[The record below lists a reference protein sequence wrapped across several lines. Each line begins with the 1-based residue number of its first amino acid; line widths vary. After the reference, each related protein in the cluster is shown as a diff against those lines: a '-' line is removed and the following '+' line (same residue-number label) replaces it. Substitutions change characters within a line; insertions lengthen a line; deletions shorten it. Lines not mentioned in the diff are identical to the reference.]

1 MQYYKKN
8 SFMRSLSS
16 IVFIMLLWT
25 SLPAYTLED
34 HPVTTITD
42 QSQLIDLLSKD
53 VSRLYFAEPTDEL
66 AFQPERPIN
75 LQRFL
80 DSLSPA
86 SRIGGYGGGGY
97 WLFARINNQSSLNNW
112 VVDSRNTVID
122 NLKLFVYTDQDI
134 QEYTSGYI
142 HPFNYPMHYGI
153 DADLPLGE
161 SYLLLYVQSRL
172 YAGSPRFELLKQ
184 PDYLSLITAENTIAL
199 GCLAAMLILGFYNL
213 IVGFSLR
220 DKSFLY
226 YSGYL
231 FVSLFGWLAVFN
243 GLADWF
249 GLHSYKLLIAPFFLA
264 NSLNILYFI
273 HFLDLRSSHPGL
285 MRWSY
290 GLAFAG
296 IATFLLL
303 PFMSPP
309 VYSLL
314 LVMLSA
320 AWMITA
326 FLAGSL
332 RIKEGFKPAWY
343 FVVGFSILVGGLFLS
358 SLPSIGFVPLAR
370 NNFLTIAAAQT
381 IDIFILSI
389 ALAERIRLYHIEKE
403 QALENAYHLQQ
414 EASETEKK
422 ANTKLQKALD
432 LSEQES
438 QRKTDFLRMVSHELH
453 SPLHNIVSSVDQWDE
468 LDDTDSQRDL
478 VNYIGY
484 GAAKLKTQVDNLIL
498 LAETDDDAVIPKQIS
513 FELRPLLDRLFVSIE
528 RMISDDVLFKK
539 PNLAHLPIAYVGD
552 AYLVEHLLRVIM
564 ENAAKYTSTGSIY
577 LDLSWD
583 EQRSMMLIVLKDTGS
598 GMSRDQLKGVY
609 NEFVQVSRGNAKE
622 SEGLGLGLTICYRL
636 CELLNADFKI
646 ESELGIGSQLVI
658 EMPLQA
664 IESGPRLVE
673 PVTENNGSLLIVDD
687 NPVNAATLRR
697 AINHLGYQA
706 EVALSGQQALELLK
720 VQSFCLILMDVEM
733 PIMDGITTSRWIRQ
747 RGVTTSIVALSES
760 IDMELRKK
768 VIEHGMN
775 DLLMKPVKRSDIE
788 RLIERQLPVVER

>member
-8 SFMRSLSS
+8 IFMQLMSS
-16 IVFIMLLWT
+16 ILFALLLVMT
-25 SLPAYTLED
+25 VPAHSLED
-34 HPVTTITD
+34 HPITVIND
-42 QSQLIDLLSKD
+42 ESQLVDLLSKD
-53 VSRLYFAEPTDEL
+53 VSKLYFAESAEALD
-66 AFQPERPIN
+66 FQPGRPVN
-75 LQRFL
+75 LNAFL

-97 WLFARINNQSSLNNW
+97 WLFARIDNQSNLNKW

-122 NLKLFVYTDQDI
+122 NLKLFVYTRNDV
-134 QEYTSGYI
+134 QEYTSGYL
-142 HPFNYPMHYGI
+142 HPFLYPLHYGI
-153 DADLPLGE
+153 DIDLPVGE

-172 YAGSPRFELLKQ
+172 YAGNPRFELLKQ
-184 PDYLSLITAENTIAL
+184 TDYLKLITTENTIAL
-199 GCLAAMLILGFYNL
+199 GCLAAILILGFYNL

-231 FVSLFGWLAVFN
+231 FVSLFGWLGVFN

-249 GLHSYKLLIAPFFLA
+249 ELYSYKLIMAPFFLA

-273 HFLDLRSSHPGL
+273 HFLDLRSSHPSL
-285 MRWSY
+285 MKWCY
-290 GLAFAG
+290 ALAFTG
-296 IATFLLL
+296 IAVTVLI

-309 VYSLL
+309 VYSSL
-314 LVMLSA
+314 LVTLYL

-326 FLAGSL
+326 FVAGTL
-332 RIKEGFKPAWY
+332 RVKGGFKPAWY
-343 FVVGFSILVGGLFLS
+343 FITGFSILVVGIFLS
-358 SLPSIGFVPLAR
+358 SWPSVGFVPLAR
-370 NNFLTIAAAQT
+370 NNFLTIAVAQT

-389 ALAERIRLYHIEKE
+389 ALAERIRLYHIQKE
-403 QALENAYHLQQ
+403 QALEDAYHLQQ
-414 EASETEKK
+414 EASETEKQ
-422 ANTKLQKALD
+422 ANIKLQKALD

-453 SPLHNIVSSVDQWDE
+453 SPLHAIVSSVDQWE
-468 LDDTDSQRDL
+468 EIDDKDSQRDL

-513 FELRPLLDRLFVSIE
+513 FELRPLLDRLFVSTE
-528 RMISDDVLFKK
+528 RMISQDVYFEK
-539 PNLAHLPIAYVGD
+539 PNMSALPIAYIGD
-552 AYLVEHLLRVIM
+552 AYLVEHLLRVIL
-564 ENAAKYTSTGSIY
+564 ENSAKYTSTGKIE

-583 EQRSMMLIVLKDTGS
+583 EHRSSMLIVLKDTGA
-598 GMSRDQLKGVY
+598 GMSRDQLKGVF

-646 ESELGIGSQLVI
+646 ESELGVGTQLAI
-658 EMPLQA
+658 ELPLQA

-673 PVTENNGSLLIVDD
+673 APAETNGSLLIVDD
-687 NPVNAATLRR
+687 NPVNAATVRR
-697 AINHLGYQA
+697 TINHLGFQA
-706 EVALSGQQALELLK
+706 EVVLSGQQALEILNL
-720 VQSFCLILMDVEM
+720 QSFNLILMDLEM

-747 RGVTTSIVALSES
+747 RGINTPIVALSDH
-760 IDMELRKK
+760 IDIELRKK

-775 DLLMKPVKRSDIE
+775 DLLIKPVKRSDIE